1 MAIYSYK
8 GLSSA
13 GKEVK
18 DSITAEGLV
27 QAKQRLKS
35 MGVMLIE
42 IEEQKSTSAKKQSV
56 SSFTFGKAVSTEEL
70 ALMTRQLATL
80 IRAKVQVVEAFSALM
95 EQQTENPRFRVI
107 LSEIRQKVN
116 EGSSIAQALNDY
128 PKVFDNVYVNMVEA
142 GEASGTLEVV
152 LLRLAEFTEA
162 QVKLARKIKGSMTY
176 PVIMMAVGTLMISI
190 IFIFVIPKIT
200 KIFVSMNKALP
211 LQTEICIW
219 ISNFLTNWWWAVI
232 IGLILSWNMFK
243 KWKQTEK
250 GRSHWDRFLLKA
262 PIVAEIVMMINVSR
276 FCSTLATL
284 LNSGVPILISMNIVK
299 NLIGNV
305 HMQKAVSESRD
316 AVKEGASLAGPLIK
330 SGLFPPMVTHMVRL
344 GEKSGELEPMLEIVA
359 ENYEEQVDS
368 KLSGLTSTL
377 EPIMMVVMGL
387 VVAFVVFSVVVPMM
401 ELNTIR

>member
-8 GLSSA
+8 GLTSS

-18 DSITAEGLV
+18 DNVTAEGLT
-27 QAKQRLKS
+27 QAKQRLKT

-42 IEEQKSTSAKKQSV
+42 IEEQKSSGNKKTASAGI
-56 SSFTFGKAVSTEEL
+56 SFGAAVSTEEL

-80 IRAKVQVVEAFSALM
+80 IKAKVQIVEAFNALM
-95 EQQTENPRFRVI
+95 DQTENPRFQII

-116 EGSSIAQALNDY
+116 EGSSLAQALADY
-128 PKVFDNVYVNMVEA
+128 PKTFNNVYVNMVEA
-142 GEASGTLEVV
+142 GEASGNLEVV
-152 LLRLAEFTEA
+152 LLRLADFTEA

-176 PVIMMAVGTLMISI
+176 PVIMMTVGTLMISI

-200 KIFVSMNKALP
+200 KIFISMKKALP

-219 ISNFLTNWWWAVI
+219 ISDFLINWWWAVI
-232 IGLILSWNMFK
+232 VGIFVSWNLFNRWRHTK
-243 KWKQTEK
+243 K
-250 GRSHWDRFLLKA
+250 GRSRWDMFLLKV
-262 PIVAEIVMMINVSR
+262 PIVSEIIMMINVSR

-284 LNSGVPILISMNIVK
+284 LNSGVPILVSMNIVK

-305 HMQKAVSESRD
+305 HMQKAVADSRD
-316 AVKEGASLAGPLIK
+316 AVKEGASLSGPLIRC
-330 SGLFPPMVTHMVRL
+330 GLFPPMVTHMVRL
-344 GEKSGELEPMLEIVA
+344 GEKSGELETMLEIVA

-377 EPIMMVVMGL
+377 EPIMMVVMGI
-387 VVAFVVFSVVVPMM
+387 VVAFVVFAVVVPMM

>member
-8 GLSSA
+8 GLTNT

-18 DSITAEGLV
+18 DTINAEGLA

-42 IEEQKSTSAKKQSV
+42 IEEQKSASKKATA
-56 SSFTFGKAVSTEEL
+56 SSFSFGQSVSTEEL

-80 IRAKVQVVEAFSALM
+80 IKAKVQIVEAFNALM
-95 EQQTENPRFRVI
+95 EQTENPRFRVI
-107 LSEIRQKVN
+107 LSEIKQKVN
-116 EGSSIAQALNDY
+116 EGSSLAGALNDY
-128 PKVFDNVYVNMVEA
+128 PKTFNNVYVNMVEA

-152 LLRLAEFTEA
+152 LLRLADFTEA

-176 PVIMMAVGTLMISI
+176 PVIMMVVGSLMISI

-200 KIFVSMNKALP
+200 KIFVSMNRKLP

-232 IGLILSWNMFK
+232 AGIVASWFMFLR
-243 KWKQTEK
+243 WKDTES
-250 GRSHWDRFLLKA
+250 GRSKWDRFLLKA
-262 PIVAEIVMMINVSR
+262 PIVSDIVMMINVSR

-316 AVKEGASLAGPLIK
+316 SVKEGASLAAPLVR

-359 ENYEEQVDS
+359 ENYEEQVDA

-377 EPIMMVVMGL
+377 EPIMMVIMGL

-401 ELNTIR
+401 ELNSIR

>member
-8 GLSSA
+8 GLTSA

-18 DSITAEGLV
+18 DNVTAEGLI

-35 MGVMLIE
+35 MGIMLIE
-42 IEEQKSTSAKKQSV
+42 IEEQKSSTKSKTASTG
-56 SSFTFGKAVSTEEL
+56 FTFGQAVNAEEL

-80 IRAKVQVVEAFSALM
+80 IKAKVQIVEAFSALM
-95 EQQTENPRFRVI
+95 DQTENPRFQVI

-116 EGSSIAQALNDY
+116 EGSSLAQALDDY
-128 PKVFDNVYVNMVEA
+128 PKTFNNVYVNMVEA

-152 LLRLAEFTEA
+152 LLRLADFTEA

-176 PVIMMAVGTLMISI
+176 PVIMMVVGTVMISI

-200 KIFVSMNKALP
+200 KIFISMKKALP
-211 LQTEICIW
+211 IQTEICIW
-219 ISNFLTNWWWAVI
+219 ISDFLTNWWWGVI
-232 IGLILSWNMFK
+232 IGLIISWNLFK
-243 KWKQTEK
+243 RWKASPK
-250 GRSHWDRFLLKA
+250 GRSKWDRFLLRA
-262 PIVAEIVMMINVSR
+262 PIISEIVMMINVSR

-284 LNSGVPILISMNIVK
+284 LNSGVPILVSMNIVK

-305 HMQKAVSESRD
+305 HMQKAVAESRD
-316 AVKEGASLAGPLIK
+316 AVKEGGSLSTPLLK

-344 GEKSGELEPMLEIVA
+344 GEKSGELETMLEIVA
-359 ENYEEQVDS
+359 ENYEDQVDS

-377 EPIMMVVMGL
+377 EPIMMVVMGV

-401 ELNTIR
+401 ELNSIR

>member
-1 MAIYSYK
+1 MAIYTYK
-8 GLSSA
+8 GLTA
-13 GKEVK
+13 KGKEIK

-42 IEEQKSTSAKKQSV
+42 IEEQKSASAKKTGGSTL
-56 SSFTFGKAVSTEEL
+56 SFGKAVTTEEL
-70 ALMTRQLATL
+70 ALMTRQLSTL
-80 IRAKVQVVEAFSALM
+80 IKAKVQIVEAFSALM

-116 EGSSIAQALNDY
+116 EGSSLAGALGDY

-176 PVIMMAVGTLMISI
+176 PVIMMSVGTLMIGI

-211 LQTEICIW
+211 IQTEICIW

-232 IGLILSWNMFK
+232 IGIFLSWQMFK
-243 KWKQTEK
+243 KWKDTES
-250 GRSHWDRFLLKA
+250 GRSKWDRFLLKA
-262 PIVAEIVMMINVSR
+262 PIVSEIIMMINVSR

-305 HMQKAVSESRD
+305 HMQKAVSDSRD
-316 AVKEGASLAGPLIK
+316 AVKEGASLAGPLVK
-330 SGLFPPMVTHMVRL
+330 SGLFPAMVTHMVRL

-401 ELNTIR
+401 ELNSIR